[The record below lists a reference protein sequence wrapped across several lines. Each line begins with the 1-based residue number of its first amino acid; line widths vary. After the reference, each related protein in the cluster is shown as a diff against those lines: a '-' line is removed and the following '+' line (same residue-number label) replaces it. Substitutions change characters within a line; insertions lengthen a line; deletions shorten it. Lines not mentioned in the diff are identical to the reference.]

1 MIFGSGVAIFFG
13 FPLMALLSLPPIG
26 LKEGNPM
33 MYLYTFLGL
42 LVYAFFL
49 FGYWYLL
56 SRRRRKK
63 AS

>member
-1 MIFGSGVAIFFG
+1 
-13 FPLMALLSLPPIG
+13 MALLSLPPIG